1 MISLLFCSRQAPQR
15 RPLPPDSLAGMLLIY
30 RWNPFIPRVK
40 RKSWQ
45 KEEEKIWEN
54 VENRVRKSSAGTLL
68 IYRWMEPLFRSG
80 KKTKLTIRGR
90 KIWTNLRK
98 CREKVENRLRK
109 SSAGMLLIYRWMP
122 LFRSQTPTQSG
133 KNREVVRHTQRNQE
147 THRVAMDLPTSDMG
161 RCWRHLHVKK
171 SESNVA
177 LLLLVDV
184 WFLVHI
190 WRGYILILLL
200 CCCCCCCYCYLP
212 PMWAIVVLVD
222 MERIGVTRNLDGAC
236 DDQATT
242 AYGNPNHNNT
252 IIFKILT
259 TSFSLIVSMNIT
271 TATTLVKGW
280 VELFYVKGSPL
291 PLPPGLLWNENLWI
305 SNLKLRNSSSSFHCN
320 IGWVA
325 LLFYF
330 PGANHQQQFLWKL
343 GIFPENVLICQGNLG
358 SRR

>member
-1 MISLLFCSRQAPQR
+1 MSIWPTSQFAQFTMISLLFCSEQAPQR

-30 RWNPFIPRVK
+30 RW
-40 RKSWQ
+40 
-45 KEEEKIWEN
+45 
-54 VENRVRKSSAGTLL
+54 
-68 IYRWMEPLFRSG
+68 MEPLFRSG
-80 KKTKLTIRGR
+80 KKKKLTKR
-90 KIWTNLRK
+90 KKKLNKLEKMLR
-98 CREKVENRLRK
+98 RSWEQSEKKL
-109 SSAGMLLIYRWMP
+109 SWDAPDLSLDAFIP
-122 LFRSQTPTQSG
+122 LTDTPVQSG

-161 RCWRHLHVKK
+161 RCWRHLHVEK

-190 WRGYILILLL
+190 WRGYILTLLL
-200 CCCCCCCYCYLP
+200 CCCCCYCYLP

-343 GIFPENVLICQGNLG
+343 GIFPENELICQGNLG